1 MTKAEIQA
9 IVQALTPVLEQ
20 SKGMNYVQQPSK
32 PSKLTLKAKD
42 LGPSERAKN
51 PAEAKAR
58 YKTEHGT
65 LYFDKPLAK
74 GSTITITI
82 Q

>member
-1 MTKAEIQA
+1 MTKSEIQA
-9 IVQALTPVLEQ
+9 MIKQAISEAN
-20 SKGMNYVQQPSK
+20 GMSYVQQPTK
-32 PSKLTLKAKD
+32 ATKLSLKAKD

>member
-9 IVQALTPVLEQ
+9 LIKQTISENN
-20 SKGMNYVQQPSK
+20 GMNYVQQPSK